1 MKLDEMLKEKD
12 AVVNEA
18 VSMMKE
24 VDKIMKFDGNNIIL
38 EGEVLDLEQKPTQ
51 KRVKAKKIRVLETE
65 RVAQ

>member
-1 MKLDEMLKEKD
+1 MLKEKD